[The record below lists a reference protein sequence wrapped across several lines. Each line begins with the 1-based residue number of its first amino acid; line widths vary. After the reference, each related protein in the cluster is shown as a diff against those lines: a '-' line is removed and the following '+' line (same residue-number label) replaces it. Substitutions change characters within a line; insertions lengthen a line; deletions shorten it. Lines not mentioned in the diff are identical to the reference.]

1 MEKSEKRYKEV
12 IDSNSKP
19 GNESVSWKHYDK
31 FNDLFGSKASTGVEA
46 SFDTTGGSQ
55 IKENQQSTCSSS
67 TSCNVSVNSGSKT
80 SKKKGTKKKSTELVE
95 MIEKI
100 QQNAE
105 DSLKEIKDNNR
116 KQLDRLDRF
125 LDIYAKKNSYMKGQ

>member
-1 MEKSEKRYKEV
+1 M
-12 IDSNSKP
+12 IDSNSKT

-31 FNDLFGSKASTGVEA
+31 FNDLFGNKASTRVEA

-80 SKKKGTKKKSTELVE
+80 GKKKGTT
-95 MIEKI
+95 KI

-125 LDIYAKKNSYMKGQ
+125 LDIYAKKNLI

>member
-1 MEKSEKRYKEV
+1 M
-12 IDSNSKP
+12 IDSNSKT
-19 GNESVSWKHYDK
+19 GNESVSWKHYEK
-31 FNDLFGSKASTGVEA
+31 FNDLFGNKASTRVEA

-55 IKENQQSTCSSS
+55 IIENKQSTCSSS
-67 TSCNVSVNSGSKT
+67 TSCSVSVNSSSKT
-80 SKKKGTKKKSTELVE
+80 GKKKATKRKLTELVE

-116 KQLDRLDRF
+116 KQLDQLDRF
-125 LDIYAKKNSYMKGQ
+125 LDIYERSRKDSTESQQQ

>member
-1 MEKSEKRYKEV
+1 M
-12 IDSNSKP
+12 IDSNSKT

-31 FNDLFGSKASTGVEA
+31 FNDLFGNKASTRVEA

-80 SKKKGTKKKSTELVE
+80 GKKKGTKKNSTKCRGLFEGD
-95 MIEKI
+95 
-100 QQNAE
+100 Q
-105 DSLKEIKDNNR
+105 R
-116 KQLDRLDRF
+116 
-125 LDIYAKKNSYMKGQ
+125 

>member
-1 MEKSEKRYKEV
+1 M
-12 IDSNSKP
+12 IDSNSKT

-31 FNDLFGSKASTGVEA
+31 FNDLFGSKASTRVEA

-80 SKKKGTKKKSTELVE
+80 GKKKGTK
-95 MIEKI
+95 KI

-125 LDIYAKKNSYMKGQ
+125 LDIYAKKILI